1 MNQGESSRLLRDY
14 IDGHNRG
21 VRTGDFAALIELL
34 HPNAQMRFRGIQVGP
49 FIGRDAIA
57 RAFRTRPP
65 DDELTVLRM
74 RCEDSGL
81 AVADYARKSNP
92 AEIAGELRITIQSNR
107 IIGIEVLVND

>member
-1 MNQGESSRLLRDY
+1 M
-14 IDGHNRG
+14 
-21 VRTGDFAALIELL
+21 
-34 HPNAQMRFRGIQVGP
+34 P
-49 FIGRDAIA
+49 GRDLA
-57 RAFRTRPP
+57 RDGDARERRRHRAEPDRLQLPRRELRVLEVRQRRVHFRTRPP